1 MFLPSLSVAHLFIL
15 SGFLSHYNYSLT
27 HTLSLSFPPFL
38 PAVARPFPR
47 GPGDVIGDCKVQFLD
62 EIYQVEKPGARALSA
77 ADGQFKRTQ
86 KHIHT
91 Q

>member
-1 MFLPSLSVAHLFIL
+1 MLNNTSSHLPLWFSFFFLCYYH
-15 SGFLSHYNYSLT
+15 
-27 HTLSLSFPPFL
+27 LSLSLLSLPFSL
-38 PAVARPFPR
+38 LLLAPSPR

-86 KHIHT
+86 KHTHA